1 MKFCEKCS
9 SRMKISNKSYECI
22 KCGNSIHI
30 DDEYIRTDKAKIP
43 QSEAIYVIKDSRKDV
58 PEISQI
64 CPKCGNNR
72 AIHWISTFSGEHSGI
87 NQERTVEHYR
97 CTECKHSWAETR

>member
-1 MKFCEKCS
+1 
-9 SRMKISNKSYECI
+9 MKISNKRYECS
-22 KCGNSIHI
+22 KCGNSVGAIPNLA
-30 DDEYIRTDKAKIP
+30 EDKKNKSLP
-43 QSEAIYVIKDSRKDV
+43 QSEAIFIIEDSRKDA

-72 AIHWISTFSGEHSGI
+72 AIHWSSTFSGEHAGI
-87 NQERTVEHYR
+87 SQERTVKHYR